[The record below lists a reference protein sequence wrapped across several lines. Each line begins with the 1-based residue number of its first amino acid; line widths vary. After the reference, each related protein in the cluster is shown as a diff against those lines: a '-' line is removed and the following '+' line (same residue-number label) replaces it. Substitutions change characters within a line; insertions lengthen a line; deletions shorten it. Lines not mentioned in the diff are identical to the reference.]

1 MTADQKSHSL
11 TTCTYESPLGILR
24 LIASMQGLRA
34 VLWPNDEW
42 SAEGD
47 QGRVKPGPTDE
58 GPSPIL
64 RQAATELDEYFAGS
78 RESFDVALD
87 PVGTEFQLSVWHGL
101 ANVPFGQTTSYG
113 EQAAALG
120 KPKAIRAVAS
130 ANGKNPIS
138 IILPC
143 HRIIGADGSLTGFA
157 GGLEGKAWL
166 LRHEGQTL
174 PF

>member
-1 MTADQKSHSL
+1 MTADQASQSL

-24 LIASMQGLRA
+24 LIASAQGLRA

-42 SAEGD
+42 TAAGD
-47 QGRVKPGPTDE
+47 EGRVKPGPTNE
-58 GPSPIL
+58 GASPIL
-64 RQAATELDEYFAGS
+64 HQAAAELDEYFVGA
-78 RESFDVALD
+78 RERFDVPLD

-113 EQAAALG
+113 KQAAALG

-143 HRIIGADGSLTGFA
+143 HRIVGANGALTGFA
-157 GGLEGKAWL
+157 GGLDSKAWL
-166 LRHEGQTL
+166 LRHEGQAL